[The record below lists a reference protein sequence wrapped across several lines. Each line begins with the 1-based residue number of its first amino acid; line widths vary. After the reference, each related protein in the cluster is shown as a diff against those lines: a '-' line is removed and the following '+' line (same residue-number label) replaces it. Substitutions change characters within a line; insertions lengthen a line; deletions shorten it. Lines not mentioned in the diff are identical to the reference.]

1 MLTGISSLS
10 EKSLVAWTKKV
21 NHNDFHYLFF
31 NGDGNPLLLVL
42 LYDNGLRTNT
52 LLLYYVLKPAVIRKF
67 SNSEIWLAYSLD
79 HKLRNTTSN
88 IIKVPR
94 SEYGKGFVWKGGA
107 ERNCLESLIRFPFF
121 RIPLRLFTFTS
132 QHYSEYPGGL
142 LNEAILISDRY
153 NLTRHPII

>member
-31 NGDGNPLLLVL
+31 NDDGNPLLLVF

-67 SNSEIWLAYSLD
+67 SNSEIRLASSVP
-79 HKLRNTTSN
+79 HKL
-88 IIKVPR
+88 
-94 SEYGKGFVWKGGA
+94 
-107 ERNCLESLIRFPFF
+107 
-121 RIPLRLFTFTS
+121 
-132 QHYSEYPGGL
+132 
-142 LNEAILISDRY
+142 
-153 NLTRHPII
+153 